1 MLWRWGY
8 RLLVTLLLPLAL
20 LWLSWPRQGV
30 PRVGRRLGE
39 YLGGGAAVAGRPL
52 WLHAASVGEVNAVQP
67 LLRALRQRW
76 PQLPLLVTTTSA
88 TGAARVAALA
98 IDGLH
103 HRFQPLDQPWLLAR
117 FIARHRPRACLLTE
131 MELWPELQQQLAAAG
146 IPCALLN
153 ARMSAR
159 SARGYGRL
167 KPLLAPALATLSLVL
182 TQSRAVSRRLR
193 TLGVWPQAL
202 QQAGNLKFD
211 LSIDDGLQTRVA
223 ELRHGWGERP
233 VWLAASTHDDE
244 EAQLLALHQRL
255 RLRWPSL
262 LLVVVPRHP
271 QRFETVAGL
280 IADSGLPWARRS
292 LGQQVDEATAVYL
305 GDTMGELLLLQGCAD
320 LVVVGGTFIDHGG
333 QNPLEAA
340 ALGKPLLLGPSVYN
354 FREAVAALLAAG
366 AAHQC
371 QRVNELELPL
381 SQWLAQPQQAQQ
393 AGERGRAVVAANSG
407 ALKKSLQALEQWL
420 PAAPQE

>member
-20 LWLSWPRQGV
+20 LWLGWPRRGM
-30 PRVGRRLGE
+30 PRVGRRLAE
-39 YLGGGAAVAGRPL
+39 YLGGGAQVAGRPL

-67 LLRALRQRW
+67 LLRAIRQRW
-76 PQLPLLVTTTSA
+76 PQLPLLITTTSA

-98 IDGLH
+98 IEGLH
-103 HRFQPLDQPWLLAR
+103 HRFQPLDQPWLVAR
-117 FIARHRPRACLLTE
+117 FIARHRPRGCLLTE
-131 MELWPELQQQLAAAG
+131 MELWPELLHQLAAAG
-146 IPCALLN
+146 IPCGLLN

-159 SARGYGRL
+159 SARGYGRF

-182 TQSRAVSRRLR
+182 TQSRAVSRRLCA
-193 TLGVWPQAL
+193 LGVRPQVVE
-202 QQAGNLKFD
+202 QAGNLKFD
-211 LSIDDGLQTRVA
+211 LSIDDGLLTQVA
-223 ELRHGWGERP
+223 ELRHSWGERP
-233 VWLAASTHDDE
+233 VWLAASTHDNE
-244 EAQLLALHQRL
+244 EVQLLALHQRL

-280 IADSGLPWARRS
+280 IAQSGMAMARRS
-292 LGQQVDEATAVYL
+292 LEQQIEATTAVYL

-354 FREAVAALLAAG
+354 FREAVTALLAAG
-366 AAHQC
+366 AAEQC
-371 QRVNELELPL
+371 QQVSELEQPL
-381 SQWLAQPQQAQQ
+381 NQWLTQPHKAQQ
-393 AGERGRAVVAANSG
+393 TGERGRAVVAANRG
-407 ALKKSLQALEQWL
+407 ALRRSLQALEQWL
-420 PAAPQE
+420 PAAPQQ

>member
-8 RLLVTLLLPLAL
+8 RLLVTLLLPLVL
-20 LWLSWPRQGV
+20 LWFSWPRAGV
-30 PRVGRRLGE
+30 PKVGRRLGE
-39 YLGGGAAVAGRPL
+39 YLGGGTAVAGRPL
-52 WLHAASVGEVNAVQP
+52 WLHAASVGEVNALLP
-67 LLRALRQRW
+67 LLRAMRQRW

-88 TGAARVAALA
+88 TGAERVAALA

-103 HRFQPLDQPWLLAR
+103 HRFQPLDQPWVVAR
-117 FIARHRPRACLLTE
+117 FIARHHPRSCLLTE
-131 MELWPELQQQLAAAG
+131 MELWPELLLQLAAIG
-146 IPCALLN
+146 IPCGLVN

-167 KPLLAPALATLSLVL
+167 KPLLAPALASLSLVL
-182 TQSRAVSRRLR
+182 TQSRAVSRRLH
-193 TLGVWPQAL
+193 TLGVRPEAL
-202 QQAGNLKFD
+202 QQVGNLKFD
-211 LSIDDGLQTRVA
+211 LTIDDGLLARA
-223 ELRHGWGERP
+223 ANLRHSWGERP

-244 EAQLLALHQRL
+244 EAQLLQLHQRL
-255 RLRWPSL
+255 RQQWPTL
-262 LLVVVPRHP
+262 LLVLVPRHP
-271 QRFETVAGL
+271 QRFDAVAEL
-280 IADSGLPWARRS
+280 VAQCDMRLARRS
-292 LGQQVDEATAVYL
+292 LGQPVDGQTAVYL

-354 FREAVAALLAAG
+354 FREAVTLLLAAR

-371 QRVNELELPL
+371 QRVSDLEQLFN
-381 SQWLAQPQQAQQ
+381 QWLAEPHRAQQ
-393 AGERGRAVVAANSG
+393 LGERGKAVVAANSG
-407 ALKKSLQALEQWL
+407 ALGRSLQALELWL